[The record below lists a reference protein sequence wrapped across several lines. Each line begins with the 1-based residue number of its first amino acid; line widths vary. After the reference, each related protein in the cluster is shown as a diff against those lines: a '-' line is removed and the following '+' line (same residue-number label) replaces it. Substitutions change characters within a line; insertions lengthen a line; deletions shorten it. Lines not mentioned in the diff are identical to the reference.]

1 MGDIVDNIG
10 LPPIT
15 YNLAFND
22 GTFVAYNDGQILAT
36 LKPGAATFTYQKK
49 LRAILRQRFPN
60 SIFYF
65 QPADIITQILD
76 FGVPSQID
84 VQVTGRNRKKDLTVA
99 QDIVHRLSLTRGVVD
114 AHLQQIVDAPEF
126 YTKVDRQRA
135 GELGLTE
142 TQVADDI
149 NIAMSGS
156 FQVKPILWTDPKTGI
171 PWELWVQA
179 P

>member
-1 MGDIVDNIG
+1 MSAHVPGLRIEEATRLFARGGKDHPRGRARRTEMGDVVDNIG

-36 LKPGAATFTYQKK
+36 LKPGAPTFLYQKK
-49 LRAILRQRFPN
+49 LRRILRQRFPD

-84 VQVTGRNRKKDLTVA
+84 VQVAGRNRAKDLAVA
-99 QDIVHRLSLTRGVVD
+99 QDIVHRLSLTHGVVD

-135 GELGLTE
+135 
-142 TQVADDI
+142 Q
-149 NIAMSGS
+149 
-156 FQVKPILWTDPKTGI
+156 
-171 PWELWVQA
+171 
-179 P
+179 